1 MIIVSKETKG
11 KLWWNHDVSIAAA
24 AVGTSSDRG
33 IPKRVS
39 RVSGNPFSFV
49 NGSWLK
55 LAWPAQDLNTLIEQ
69 SLTVI
74 EQSWFISF

>member
-1 MIIVSKETKG
+1 LIIVSKETKG
-11 KLWWNHDVSIAAA
+11 KLWWNHDASIVAA

-33 IPKRVS
+33 IPR